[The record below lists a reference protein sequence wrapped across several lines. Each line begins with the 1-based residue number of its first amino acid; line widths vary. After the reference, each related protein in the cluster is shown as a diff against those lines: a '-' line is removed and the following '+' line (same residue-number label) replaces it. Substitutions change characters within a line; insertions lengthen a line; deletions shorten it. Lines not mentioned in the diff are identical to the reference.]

1 MEVMLGKIYL
11 DKVKDTLQQVHD
23 QYANPFNNKR
33 DDIEGHNFLEIVE
46 IRGLTISYSSYRKK
60 RRTRGRRSS

>member
-23 QYANPFNNKR
+23 QYAHPFNNKR
-33 DDIEGHNFLEIVE
+33 DDIEGHNFFRNSS
-46 IRGLTISYSSYRKK
+46 RGNKGFNNFIFVL
-60 RRTRGRRSS
+60 

>member
-23 QYANPFNNKR
+23 QQAHPFNNKR
-33 DDIEGHNFLEIVE
+33 DDIEGHNFLEILLVE
-46 IRGLTISYSSYRKK
+46 IFHIRPIEK
-60 RRTRGRRSS
+60 R